1 MSATDA
7 RDVSTPAGVAAGEHR
22 PAQLGRRVGAY
33 VIDGAIALLLQSA
46 VAGILAGVSLATEGA
61 FPLWAASA
69 GAFVALAAWFVVY
82 TLMQGG
88 AGSVGMRALGL
99 RLVRAG
105 DGSRLGFVTALVRNI
120 VWWLGGVIVVGLFSP
135 LFDGSVWHR
144 GWHDRASGTVMTDIS
159 GRGPV
164 VALPGLTGASAGASA
179 AAESLG
185 EAATDA
191 SHPSAA
197 QGRVASASVPTV
209 LPAAPILPRG
219 EDTDLVGWTPGGS
232 AAEHR
237 AAATA
242 GGVISF
248 VPGITDPERYDAPVP
263 ERAPGPPVVDAPPAP
278 AVDPAP
284 AAVPA
289 AAPAAVPVAGGATAT
304 SASFAVPG
312 ATGVI
317 DDPLEQTR
325 LSTGERPVAR
335 LVWDDGA
342 RQALYGRTLFGRNP
356 APETGAMV
364 SPVRDE
370 TLSLSKTHFELVPGD
385 DRSLWVID
393 RHSTNGVVIRRGA
406 QSEAVVPGERTR
418 VRMGDVL
425 EFGDRR
431 LTIEVAL

>member
-7 RDVSTPAGVAAGEHR
+7 RDVSTPIGLAAGEHR

-248 VPGITDPERYDAPVP
+248 VPGITDPERYDAPAP

-278 AVDPAP
+278 TDPALDRRTP
-284 AAVPA
+284 GRETRLGRRRA
-289 AAPAAVPVAGGATAT
+289 
-304 SASFAVPG
+304 PG
-312 ATGVI
+312 ALRPHAVRPQPRSRDGGDGLTGARR
-317 DDPLEQTR
+317 DPLAVEDPLR
-325 LSTGERPVAR
+325 ARAGRRPVAVGHR
-335 LVWDDGA
+335 P
-342 RQALYGRTLFGRNP
+342 ALDQRCRHPSRRAERGGRSR
-356 APETGAMV
+356 
-364 SPVRDE
+364 
-370 TLSLSKTHFELVPGD
+370 
-385 DRSLWVID
+385 
-393 RHSTNGVVIRRGA
+393 
-406 QSEAVVPGERTR
+406 
-418 VRMGDVL
+418 
-425 EFGDRR
+425 
-431 LTIEVAL
+431 